1 MDMMFDASQSAD
13 LEAFWVHASTKA
25 KVQPIPGVL
34 GQNVPS
40 SLRPPAFSMGDGTPA
55 SADRLAQLIVSGAKR
70 ATSSY
75 GPSYVAEGVAY
86 PEVGDLSI
94 LLDGADRPVALLRN
108 RQVETYRFCDV
119 PAEVSDAEGEGSYA
133 QWVDEHRAVFAAE
146 AEANGDLFDETGIVV
161 VEYFDVLFVSER
173 YRTERGESTKRDL
186 S

>member
-1 MDMMFDASQSAD
+1 MESMFDPNESPE
-13 LEAFWVHASTKA
+13 LEAFWLHAATKA
-25 KVQPIPGVL
+25 KVQPVPGVL

-40 SLRPPAFSMGDGTPA
+40 SLRPPAFSLGDGTPA

-75 GPSYVAEGVAY
+75 GPSYAAEGVAY

-94 LLDGADRPVALLRN
+94 LLDGASRPVALLRN
-108 RQVETYRFCDV
+108 SEVTTYRFCDV
-119 PAEVSDAEGEGSYA
+119 PADVADAEGEGTHA
-133 QWVDEHRAVFAAE
+133 QWVADHRAVFAAE

-173 YRTERGESTKRDL
+173 YRAERGESTKRDL

>member
-1 MDMMFDASQSAD
+1 MESMFDPNESPE
-13 LEAFWVHASTKA
+13 LEAFWLHAATKA

-40 SLRPPAFSMGDGTPA
+40 SLRPPAFSLGDGTPA

-75 GPSYVAEGVAY
+75 GPSYAAEGVAY

-119 PAEVSDAEGEGSYA
+119 PVEVSDAEGEGTHT
-133 QWVDEHRAVFAAE
+133 QWVAEHRAVFAAE
-146 AEANGDLFDETGIVV
+146 AEQNGELFDETATVV
-161 VEYFDVLFVSER
+161 VEFFDVLFVSEE
-173 YRTERGESTKRDL
+173 YSATKGA
-186 S
+186 